1 MMENNL
7 EHYVAVSH
15 EADGFQATFFDGDD
29 LITHDAFYESLGE
42 MMSSL
47 IDYIKADRFDVV

>member
-1 MMENNL
+1 MENKL
-7 EHYVAVSH
+7 EHFVSVTQQD
-15 EADGFQATFFDGDD
+15 DGFLATFFDEDD

-47 IDYIKADRFDVV
+47 IDYIKADKFDVV